1 MPRCG
6 TKMLDTVDTSQV
18 FFLDCEILYLFILQ
32 EIKDLQEQLRDVMFY
47 FKAQEQLTSTNTV
60 SQAEI
65 QEGQIVV
72 GESPPHAGPKRRHK
86 KGGR

>member
-1 MPRCG
+1 
-6 TKMLDTVDTSQV
+6 
-18 FFLDCEILYLFILQ
+18 
-32 EIKDLQEQLRDVMFY
+32 MFY

-86 KGGR
+86 KGGRWWSYYRYKYQHLPTHA